1 MPGRPVA
8 VIEKRLKETKT
19 GGKMHKL
26 IASMTIREFLV
37 QQVPGITLS
46 IIIAELFYKFHSFT
60 LECLAFMVT
69 WYVIDLVCNMVIKII
84 SGSQPTREP

>member
-1 MPGRPVA
+1 
-8 VIEKRLKETKT
+8 
-19 GGKMHKL
+19 MHKL

-37 QQVPGITLS
+37 QQVPGITLA

-69 WYVIDLVCNMVIKII
+69 WYVIDLVYSMVIRVIN
-84 SGSQPTREP
+84 GFQPTREP